1 MEDIINRSRRTLNH
15 QQSRTNDKTNLDEN
29 IQRILIEENQ
39 QQEHIDHQNQTI
51 GVLDFSLKI
60 DETNKHSLNSTNRSR
75 SINTIGKSRSL
86 KRKHQNGTTDG
97 SITIPTRIFHADAFC
112 GICRKEFCNKY
123 FLKTQ

>member
-15 QQSRTNDKTNLDEN
+15 QQIRTNDKTNFDEN
-29 IQRILIEENQ
+29 EE
-39 QQEHIDHQNQTI
+39 QEHQNDNTI
-51 GVLDFSLKI
+51 GVLDFSLKL
-60 DETNKHSLNSTNRSR
+60 DETNKHSTNSNNRSH

-86 KRKHQNGTTDG
+86 KRKHQNGTTTTTDG
-97 SITIPTRIFHADAFC
+97 SITMPTRIFHADAFC